1 MEKRF
6 ERFLNLSGSEFL
18 DFLYNERDRERSYDS
33 FHGWNNWVLIGAIVT
48 ISCWLYR
55 LLVVYHSSLDNYIFL
70 CFLSALMAFGLG
82 LGPWLILFR
91 QSRGIDYSRMRKRID
106 VFPVFYYS
114 FLLLCALILI
124 ICFLVYDAKCGISVL
139 WSIVFLFHGLFLL
152 LALVFKEDI
161 VPAYYVGN
169 AHPSEKWN
177 IFVCIVSP
185 ILLSLTGWYSAFMGK
200 GSFFSHEFEAAICM
214 VSIAFL
220 IYVLIKVNL
229 HSRASLRI
237 DKIIDNYIYC
247 GFSEEATIRAVFIN
261 RVGYGVLDVC
271 EEELQSLEVLLAQYD
286 VQTRDM
292 ETSYES
298 LKGGAEIGNIQ
309 LFRNKANVT
318 IQYLE
323 TLLKRVGK
331 LNNKLSKILVQAEK
345 LNINQD
351 FCNLT
356 RDVIDK
362 TSLAI
367 SRVQEFVVRI
377 SVMISEIKS
386 ERAQGKY
393 ERDGLI

>member
-1 MEKRF
+1 MEKKF

-33 FHGWNNWVLIGAIVT
+33 FHGWNNWVLVGAIVT

-55 LLVVYHSSLDNYIFL
+55 LFGDYHSSLDAFNL
-70 CFLSALMAFGLG
+70 KCCLSALTALSLG

-124 ICFLVYDAKCGISVL
+124 VCFLVYDAKCGIIVL
-139 WSIVFLFHGLFLL
+139 WSTVFIFHGLFLL
-152 LALVFKEDI
+152 LSLVFREDI

-169 AHPSEKWN
+169 AHPNEKWN

-185 ILLSLTGWYSAFMGK
+185 LLLSLTGWYSASLGK
-200 GSFFSHEFEAAICM
+200 GDFFSHEFEAAICM
-214 VSIAFL
+214 AAIVFL
-220 IYVLIKVNL
+220 IYVFIKINL
-229 HSRASLRI
+229 HNRASLRI
-237 DKIIDNYIYC
+237 DRIIDNYIYC
-247 GFSEEATIRAVFIN
+247 GYSEEETIRAVFIN

-271 EEELQSLEVLLAQYD
+271 DEEMQSLEVLLPQYE
-286 VQTRDM
+286 VQTRNL
-292 ETSYES
+292 EASYES
-298 LKGGAEIGNIQ
+298 LKGGTEIGNIQ
-309 LFRNKANVT
+309 LFCNKANVA

-331 LNNKLSKILVQAEK
+331 LNNKLSKILDQAEN

-356 RDVIDK
+356 RDVLSK
-362 TSLAI
+362 TSHAT
-367 SRVQEFVVRI
+367 SKVQGFVERL
-377 SVMISEIKS
+377 SVMISEI
-386 ERAQGKY
+386 EADRAKGK
-393 ERDGLI
+393 